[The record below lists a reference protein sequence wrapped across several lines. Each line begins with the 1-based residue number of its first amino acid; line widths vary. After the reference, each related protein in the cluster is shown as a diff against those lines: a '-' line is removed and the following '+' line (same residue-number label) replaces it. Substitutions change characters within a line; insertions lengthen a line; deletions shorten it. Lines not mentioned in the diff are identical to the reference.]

1 MATLNQIEEVL
12 KSLDGSKRAEPGPFF
27 TGRVLHKLHEPMR
40 TEVPVRASVRWMAVI
55 TMVLIL
61 IAMNF
66 VVYFTQFRSTESV
79 VNEWRSG
86 TPAWV
91 VDFTQNPVGSVYD
104 VPSK

>member
-1 MATLNQIEEVL
+1 MATFNQLEEVL
-12 KSLDGSKRAEPGPFF
+12 KSLDGSKRAAPGPFF

-40 TEVPVRASVRWMAVI
+40 TEAAVRPSVRWIAAI
-55 TMVLIL
+55 AFLLIL
-61 IAMNF
+61 IAMNL
-66 VVYFTQFRSTESV
+66 VVYITQFRSTESV